1 MKDSYRK
8 KYQDLDKEVK
18 KIEKRDKKGYIKNL
32 TAKAEEAVVQKDLK
46 TLLTIAKTLRGGD
59 TVVRI
64 GP

>member
-1 MKDSYRK
+1 VKDSYRK

-18 KIEKRDKKGYIKNL
+18 KIEKRDKKGYIENL

-59 TVVRI
+59 TVVGI